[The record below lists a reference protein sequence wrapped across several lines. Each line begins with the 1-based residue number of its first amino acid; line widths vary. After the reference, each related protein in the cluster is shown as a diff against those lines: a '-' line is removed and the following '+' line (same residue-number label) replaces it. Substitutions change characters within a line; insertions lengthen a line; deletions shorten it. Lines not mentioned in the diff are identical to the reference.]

1 MTRYRNARLGE
12 QFKREISDILARKVR
27 DPRVG
32 QVLVTEVRVTADLWL
47 ARVFVRSLDPS
58 HGMEETLAGL
68 AAAAPFVRT
77 ELAKVLHIR
86 RIPELRFLH
95 DDTLDSAQRIE
106 ALLREVLP
114 PEETEE
120 GGEEDGAGN
129 RETGTDDDP
138 SGGSR
143 HPGGHGGGGAGS
155 PEPGEEA

>member
-1 MTRYRNARLGE
+1 M
-12 QFKREISDILARKVR
+12 KREISDLLARKVR

-58 HGMEETLAGL
+58 HDMEGTLAGL

-95 DDTLDSAQRIE
+95 DTTLDSALRIE
-106 ALLREVLP
+106 TLLREVLP
-114 PEETEE
+114 PE

-129 RETGTDDDP
+129 QGTGTDEDP
-138 SGGSR
+138 SAGSR
-143 HPGGHGGGGAGS
+143 HPGGHGGGGASS
-155 PEPGEEA
+155 PETGEEG